1 MTALQPL
8 LEVRV
13 AEIALT
19 ISESDE
25 LLSTG
30 YSHSRN
36 RLVGVIEVPV
46 QLGIRNGLMVAQ
58 LGSRARRAFAG
69 CHGMYRAQP
78 STELAA
84 LANTLLGSV
93 GSLGGFHR

>member
-8 LEVRV
+8 LEVGV
-13 AEIALT
+13 AGIALA
-19 ISESDE
+19 IGESDE
-25 LLSTG
+25 LLSTD

-58 LGSRARRAFAG
+58 LAPRARPAFAD
-69 CHGMYRAQP
+69 CHGMNRVQP

-84 LANTLLGSV
+84 LAITLLGAV
-93 GSLGGFHR
+93 GSSGGFHR